1 MGNLIL
7 FNYKRIIKS
16 KFAIILAVIMIF
28 GVGILSIVLS
38 TNKDIIIEITNN
50 NLNSEFLL
58 TYVLL
63 MFYYILIIFTGS
75 ILVTSIASE
84 KIQKTLD
91 LLTYKITPHKIIMSK
106 IYAVLAFLASLFTI
120 ILFEFI
126 SINSFLDVI
135 NINGSINCLIV
146 IKGVI
151 IFGVGFLAQ
160 LYIYVFCAIGVK
172 NTSQL
177 QTAQFPA
184 AIISFIIFIL
194 GIYSLIY
201 QNNPIIKILSYLP
214 VISAFIGVKS
224 IIVDKMA
231 GFYMSYF
238 ILINIL
244 FIIFCNGIVNKYI
257 KKRY

>member
-1 MGNLIL
+1 MGNLIW
-7 FNYKRIIKS
+7 FNYKRTIKS
-16 KFAIILAVIMIF
+16 KFAIILAAIMIL
-28 GVGILSIVLS
+28 GVGILSIFLS
-38 TNKDIIIEITNN
+38 TNKNIISEITNN
-50 NLNSEFLL
+50 NSNFLL
-58 TYVLL
+58 TYVVL

-91 LLTYKITPHKIIMSK
+91 LLTYRIVPYKIIMSK
-106 IYAVLAFLASLFTI
+106 IYAVLAFLVTLFII

-126 SINSFLDVI
+126 SINSFLDII
-135 NINGSINCLIV
+135 NISGSINYSIV

-151 IFGVGFLAQ
+151 IFSLGFLAQ

-184 AIISFIIFIL
+184 AIISFIIFII
-194 GIYSLIY
+194 GIYSLVY
-201 QNNPIIKILSYLP
+201 QNTPIIKILSYLP
-214 VISAFIGVKS
+214 VTSAFIVVKG
-224 IIVDKMA
+224 IIEDKITV
-231 GFYMSYF
+231 FYMSYF
-238 ILINIL
+238 ILTNVL
-244 FIIFCNGIVNKYI
+244 FIIFCNRIVNKYI